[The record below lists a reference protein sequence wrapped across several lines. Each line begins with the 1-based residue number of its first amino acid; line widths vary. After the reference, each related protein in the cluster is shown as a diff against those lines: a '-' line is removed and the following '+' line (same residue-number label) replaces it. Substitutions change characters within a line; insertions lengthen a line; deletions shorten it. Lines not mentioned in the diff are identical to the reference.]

1 MNLKEFIQT
10 HWANYDQCA
19 FDLGVSHRTIV
30 NYVHTNPTGILKHTA
45 AVVQKDNVEP
55 LTLFDAVAISIEQM
69 NENRAKAHN

>member
-55 LTLFDAVAISIEQM
+55 LTLFDAVAISLDQM
-69 NENRAKAHN
+69 NQNRVKA